1 MQPGEERVHVSLP
14 HLDHSP
20 SQKEIWAETQKHKS
34 GGRSWCRDH
43 GGVLLTD
50 LLSMASL
57 SCFLQHP
64 GPPAQGWHCHSQHS
78 HVYHQSRNACPRL
91 AHRPSWL
98 GHFLS
103 WGFIFPTLAR
113 IRLTKNWLV
122 PVLYYSSADLFIYF
136 FTAQEL
142 YFLRPLPFSL
152 IVSESLCSVVQILF
166 TVTQWLECLKSRN
179 LELGCDFA
187 TESWWISSLVL

>member
-14 HLDHSP
+14 HLDHSL

-50 LLSMASL
+50 LLSMASF

-64 GPPAQGWHCHSQHS
+64 GPPAQGWHCPHLSSVKKMHALPTD
-78 HVYHQSRNACPRL
+78 HPG
-91 AHRPSWL
+91 W

-103 WGFIFPTLAR
+103 RGFIFPTLAR

-122 PVLYYSSADLFIYF
+122 PVLYYFSADLFIYF

-152 IVSESLCSVVQILF
+152 IVSESLSSVVQILF

-187 TESWWISSLVL
+187 TESWWISCLVL